1 MQRASRSSI
10 DTGGLVS
17 FGSAPAWAA
26 AAWWLAAC
34 VFSLAT
40 FQLHNDH
47 FGRIS
52 PARQIAVYGE
62 LPFRDYFDPGY
73 FGAEVASA
81 GLQRLLGDNLL
92 GELLL
97 TTTCIAA
104 GSLIVLL
111 LGARMSGSTAAGAA
125 AAALTLLS
133 MPRPYD
139 YDKCLFYP
147 LGVLLCWRYVDRRSS
162 TRIWLLALG
171 LVAGALFRYDTGV
184 FIGAAAIVTIAV
196 VHAGTPE
203 ALARRLALLIVAVVC
218 LGLPYLIYLHLNG
231 GVFDALDQM
240 WTYAMR
246 EGAGTRLSSI
256 TVLPSLLKGVPLIAG
271 VVLALDVRS
280 TTVSRDSAARV
291 GGLLAMAVMLNVFI
305 LREPVIARLGG
316 IVAPAAILS
325 VWLACRACRV
335 RATLPRRACQG
346 MVLVFLAL
354 ATWSLSSAADW
365 NTRLVTELRPAHV
378 RDVITL
384 LATTPSNRELA
395 SARQLGGVV
404 DYLRDC
410 THPADRVFAAGFHP
424 ELFFLAQRGFAG
436 GIAAAFGRHWSE
448 PRFERRSL
456 EILES
461 QRVPV
466 VIGEPDRFIEF
477 RDQYPLL
484 AEYFDTRFRVAVE
497 TSFGNPEGPR
507 YTVLV
512 DRRRT
517 PTRIDERS
525 SLPCFAG

>member
-1 MQRASRSSI
+1 M
-10 DTGGLVS
+10 
-17 FGSAPAWAA
+17 
-26 AAWWLAAC
+26 
-34 VFSLAT
+34 FSLAT

-73 FGAEVASA
+73 FMAEIASA

-97 TTTCIAA
+97 TTSFIAA

-147 LGVLLCWRYVDRRSS
+147 LGILLCWRYVDRQSS
-162 TRIWLLALG
+162 QRIWLLAAG

-184 FIGAAAIVTIAV
+184 FIGAAALVTIAV
-196 VHAGTPE
+196 VHAGTPD
-203 ALARRLALLIVAVVC
+203 ALARRLALFVAAVVC
-218 LGLPYLIYLHLNG
+218 LGLPYLIYLQVNG

-240 WTYAMR
+240 WTYARR
-246 EGAGTRLSSI
+246 EGAGTRLASVTS
-256 TVLPSLLKGVPLIAG
+256 LSWLLKGVPLVAG
-271 VVLALDVRS
+271 VVLALDARAMA
-280 TTVSRDSAARV
+280 VSRDSAARV
-291 GGLLAMAVMLNVFI
+291 GGLLAMAVMLNIFI
-305 LREPVIARLGG
+305 LREPVVARLGG

-325 VWLACRACRV
+325 IWLAGRAWRV
-335 RATLPRRACQG
+335 PAAFPRRACQG
-346 MVLVFLAL
+346 IVLVFLAL
-354 ATWSLSSAADW
+354 ATWSLSSAGDW
-365 NTRLVTELRPAHV
+365 NTRLVTELRPRRV
-378 RDVITL
+378 RDLVAL
-384 LATTPSNRELA
+384 LATTPPNRELA

-404 DYLRDC
+404 DYLQDC
-410 THPADRVFAAGFHP
+410 TRPTDRVFAAGFHP

-436 GIAAAFGRHWSE
+436 GMAAAFGRHWSE

-461 QRVPV
+461 QPVPV
-466 VIGEPDRFIEF
+466 VIGETARFVEF

-484 AEYFDTRFRVAVE
+484 AEYFGTRFRIAGE

-525 SLPCFAG
+525 SLPCFTG